1 MTEVNAQIINNQE
14 VNSLKFSDTFLSD
27 KELKDPLIKADQLPD
42 VNLPDSKKIHIQDIE
57 GFFDN
62 ISNVPDN
69 TPKKFW
75 DSFKIYNGTLYF
87 YDPQSRTWK
96 TPIST
101 LGAPLIGYGYGTSS
115 GTYPITGIGFTPSYV
130 RITAYPDGTPD
141 ALYAQSLGGSTS
153 LGVNTVFHY
162 YDGARIQTG
171 TDNSTI
177 ICLYDDSGGTTKA
190 LAEFV
195 SFDADGFTIDITQLD
210 FNFTFLY
217 ECYI

>member
-1 MTEVNAQIINNQE
+1 MTEVNAQTPNNTQVRPIE
-14 VNSLKFSDTFLSD
+14 LLDKPLSD
-27 KELKDPLIKADQLPD
+27 KELKDPLIKDDVFPVSELPD
-42 VNLPDSKKIHIQDIE
+42 NKKVDIQNIE
-57 GFFDN
+57 GFFDD
-62 ISNVPDN
+62 ISAMPDN

-75 DSFKIYNGTLYF
+75 DSFKIYNGKLYF
-87 YDPQSRTWK
+87 YEPVSRTWK
-96 TPIST
+96 TPTST
-101 LGAPLIGYGYGTSS
+101 LGAPLIGYGYGTTTGS
-115 GTYPITGIGFTPSYV
+115 YAITGIGFTPSYV

-162 YDGARIQTG
+162 FDSARIQTG

-177 ICLYDDSGGTTKA
+177 ICLYDDAAGTTKA
-190 LAEFV
+190 LAEFT